1 VPEPIEGT
9 TVPAN
14 PDAHPAKRRSNPI
27 AVAGKARAAWRRLAP
42 FFRTSRLKMVLL
54 VTGSVVAGMAEAALL
69 GVVGAIAGALSTG
82 ASDVPLKVGPLD
94 LSGSLDV
101 MLVVGVG
108 MAVVRGAL
116 QLMLAYLPASM
127 SAHAVAS
134 LRRLLFDSFTSA
146 AWPVKASE
154 RDGQFQ
160 SLMTTHVNSTSYAII
175 TLGQGISA
183 ALVFVTLLVSAFILS
198 LPAAVMLIVV
208 SSGIF
213 LLLRP
218 VASRLRRHA
227 AALSTENIEYAKGVQ
242 EVVLMAEETE
252 VFGAS
257 PAYLD
262 SFHRQINEIRRP
274 MLRTRFLAQGVPSL
288 YQSVALLLLV
298 LALGVIAS
306 VGMNEIASLAAVVLI
321 LLRALTYGQ
330 QVQTAVTGLDERL
343 PFMHHLADAVERYAT
358 NPRQDGERH
367 LPEVVE
373 RIGMRGVHFGY
384 SSDKEVLKGVTFS
397 VARGEAIGIAGP
409 SGAGKSSLVQLL
421 LRLRIPTAGALEVN
435 STDVREFRRD
445 DWQRRVAYVP
455 QTPQLIWGTV
465 ADNIRFYRAHL
476 TQEDIETA
484 ARRAQIHDEIM
495 SWENGYDTVVGQ
507 RAAAVSGGQRQ
518 RICLA
523 RALADRPEIL
533 VLDEPT
539 SALDVRSEALV
550 KESLHEL
557 KGSITM
563 FMVGHRLS
571 TLTFCDRIMVVA
583 DGRLDAFAPPQEL
596 LGTNSF
602 YREVTELTR
611 QQSGA

>member
-1 VPEPIEGT
+1 
-9 TVPAN
+9 VPAKAD
-14 PDAHPAKRRSNPI
+14 PPPKRRSNPL
-27 AVAGKARAAWRRLAP
+27 AVARKARAAWRRLAP
-42 FFRTSRLKMVLL
+42 FFRTSRLKMFLL
-54 VTGSVVAGMAEAALL
+54 VAGSVVAGTAEAALL
-69 GVVGAIAGALSTG
+69 AVVGAIAGALSNGVTEVTLELG
-82 ASDVPLKVGPLD
+82 PVGVSEPLE
-94 LSGSLDV
+94 V
-101 MLVVGVG
+101 MFAVGVG

-127 SAHAVAS
+127 SAHAVAN
-134 LRRLLFDSFTSA
+134 LRRLLFDSFTGA

-160 SLMTTHVNSTSYAII
+160 SLMTTHVNATSYAII
-175 TLGQGISA
+175 TLGSGISA
-183 ALVFVTLLVSAFILS
+183 ALVFVTLLISAFVLS
-198 LPAAVMLIVV
+198 LPAAVMLTVV

-213 LLLRP
+213 LMLRP
-218 VASRLRRHA
+218 VSRRLRRHA
-227 AALSTENIEYAKGVQ
+227 ATLSAENIEYAKSVQ

-262 SFHRQINEIRRP
+262 YFHRHIDGIRRP
-274 MLRTRFLAQGVPSL
+274 MLRTRFLAQGVPAL

-298 LALGVIAS
+298 LALGVIAL

-330 QVQTAVTGLDERL
+330 QVQTAVSGLDERV
-343 PFMHHLADAVERYAT
+343 PFMHHLADAVERYTA
-358 NPRQDGERH
+358 NPRQDGDRH
-367 LPEVVE
+367 LPETVE
-373 RIGMRGVHFGY
+373 RIGMRGVRFGY
-384 SSDKEVLKGVTFS
+384 GPDTEVLKGLTFS

-435 STDVREFRRD
+435 GTDAREFRRD
-445 DWQRRVAYVP
+445 EWQRRVAYVP
-455 QTPQLIWGTV
+455 QTPQLVWGTV
-465 ADNIRFYRAHL
+465 ADNIRFYRDHL
-476 TQEDIETA
+476 TQEDVEAA
-484 ARRAQIHDEIM
+484 ARRAHIHDEIM
-495 SWENGYDTVVGQ
+495 SWEKGYDTVVGQ

-539 SALDVRSEALV
+539 SALDVRSESLV
-550 KESLHEL
+550 KNSLHEL
-557 KGSITM
+557 KGSITL

-571 TLTFCDRIMVVA
+571 TLSFCDRIMVVA
-583 DGRLDAFAPPQEL
+583 DGRLEAFAPPLEL
-596 LGTNSF
+596 QATNSF

>member
-1 VPEPIEGT
+1 
-9 TVPAN
+9 VPAN
-14 PDAHPAKRRSNPI
+14 ADRPPAKGRANPV
-27 AVAGKARAAWRRLAP
+27 AVARKARAAWRRLAP
-42 FFRTSRLKMVLL
+42 FFRTSRLKMFLL
-54 VTGSVVAGMAEAALL
+54 VAGSVVAGTAEAALL
-69 GVVGAIAGALSTG
+69 AIVGAIAGALSTG
-82 ASDVPLKVGPLD
+82 GNEVTLQVGPLG
-94 LSGSLDV
+94 LNEPLEV
-101 MLVVGVG
+101 MFLLGVG

-127 SAHAVAS
+127 SAHAVAN
-134 LRRLLFDSFTSA
+134 LRRLLFDSFTGA

-183 ALVFVTLLVSAFILS
+183 ALVFVTLLVSAFVLS
-198 LPAAVMLIVV
+198 LPAAVMLTVV
-208 SSGIF
+208 SAGIF
-213 LLLRP
+213 LMLRP
-218 VASRLRRHA
+218 VARRLRRHA
-227 AALSTENIEYAKGVQ
+227 AALSTENIEYSKGVQ

-257 PAYLD
+257 PTYLD
-262 SFHRQINEIRRP
+262 SFHRQIDGIRQP
-274 MLRTRFLAQGVPSL
+274 MLRTRFLAQGVPAL

-298 LALGVIAS
+298 LALGVIAT
-306 VGMNEIASLAAVVLI
+306 VGMDEIAGLAAVVLI

-330 QVQTAVTGLDERL
+330 QVQTALTGLDERV
-343 PFMHHLADAVERYAT
+343 PFMHHLADAVERYNA
-358 NPRQDGERH
+358 NPRQDGDRH
-367 LPEVVE
+367 LPEAVG
-373 RIGMRGVHFGY
+373 RIGMRGVRFGY
-384 SSDKEVLKGVTFS
+384 GPDKEILKGLTFS
-397 VARGEAIGIAGP
+397 VTRGEAIGIAGP

-421 LRLRIPTAGALEVN
+421 LRLRVPTAGAVEVDG
-435 STDVREFRRD
+435 TDVREFRRD
-445 DWQRRVAYVP
+445 DWQHRVAYVP

-476 TQEDIETA
+476 TQEEIEAA

-550 KESLHEL
+550 NESLHEL
-557 KGSITM
+557 KGTITL

-571 TLTFCDRIMVVA
+571 TLSFCDRIMVVD
-583 DGRLDAFAPPQEL
+583 DGRIEALAPPGEL
-596 LGTNSF
+596 LTTNSF

-611 QQSGA
+611 QQSGT

>member
-1 VPEPIEGT
+1 M
-9 TVPAN
+9 
-14 PDAHPAKRRSNPI
+14 PAKADPPPAKGRSNPV
-27 AVAGKARAAWRRLAP
+27 AVARKARAAWRRLAP
-42 FFRTSRLKMVLL
+42 FFQTSRLKMFLL
-54 VTGSVVAGMAEAALL
+54 VTGSVAAGMTEAALL
-69 GVVGAIAGALSTG
+69 AVVGAIAGALSTG
-82 ASDVPLKVGPLD
+82 AAKVTLDVGPVG
-94 LSGSLDV
+94 LSEPLNV
-101 MLVVGVG
+101 MFIVGVG
-108 MAVVRGAL
+108 VAIVRAAL
-116 QLMLAYLPASM
+116 QMMLAYLPASM
-127 SAHAVAS
+127 SAHAVAN
-134 LRRLLFDSFTSA
+134 LRRLLFDCFTRA

-160 SLMTTHVNSTSYAII
+160 SLMTTHVNSTSFAII
-175 TLGQGISA
+175 MLGNGISA
-183 ALVFVTLLVSAFILS
+183 ALVFVTLLVSAFVLS
-198 LPAAVMLIVV
+198 LPAAVMLTVV

-213 LLLRP
+213 LALRP
-218 VASRLRRHA
+218 VARRLRRHA
-227 AALSTENIEYAKGVQ
+227 AALSAENIEYSKGVQ

-257 PAYLD
+257 PAYLE
-262 SFHRQINEIRRP
+262 SFHRQIDGIRRP
-274 MLRTRFLAQGVPSL
+274 MLRTRFLAQGVPAL

-298 LALGVIAS
+298 LALAVIAL

-330 QVQTAVTGLDERL
+330 QVQTAVTGLDERV
-343 PFMHHLADAVERYAT
+343 PFMHRLADAVERYTA
-358 NPRQDGERH
+358 NPRQDGAHH
-367 LPEVVE
+367 LPDVVE
-373 RIGMRGVHFGY
+373 TVGMRGVRFGY
-384 SSDKEVLKGVTFS
+384 GPDTEVLKGLTFS

-421 LRLRIPTAGALEVN
+421 LRLRVPTAGALEVN
-435 STDVREFRRD
+435 GTDAREFRRD
-445 DWQRRVAYVP
+445 EWQRRVAYVP
-455 QTPQLIWGTV
+455 QTPQLVWGTV

-476 TQEDIETA
+476 TQQDVEEA

-495 SWENGYDTVVGQ
+495 GWENGYDTVVGQ

-539 SALDVRSEALV
+539 SALDVRSESLV
-550 KESLHEL
+550 KNSLHEL
-557 KGSITM
+557 KGSITL

-571 TLTFCDRIMVVA
+571 TLSFCDRIMVVA
-583 DGRLDAFAPPQEL
+583 DGRLEAFAPPREL
-596 LGTNSF
+596 QATNTF